1 MSRSKSQKK
10 KRVPLGDISGKR
22 IDRDNEE
29 NGHGTWTKMVTEGS
43 PIIIKNKKYEKESTN
58 LNSSKLTKGAWGRG
72 RRW

>member
-43 PIIIKNKKYEKESTN
+43 PIIIKNKKYEKEGGGKKGKKLLEKR
-58 LNSSKLTKGAWGRG
+58 LNENIKT
-72 RRW
+72 